1 MKRNSILVLG
11 LGALLGFGLLTQGCG
26 DSGGSKKKDGSA
38 DAKKDVSGDIRGTG
52 GAIGSGGRT
61 GTGGATGSGGAVGAG
76 GAIGV
81 GGATGGG
88 GAIGVGGATGAGGRT
103 GTGGAT
109 GSGGTTT
116 VRFDSG
122 LDEGAPRLDTGHLD
136 VGSPIDTRTIDGAE
150 DVPLNLDVPIDQPG
164 VDVGVLDSEID
175 TSGLDS
181 NID

>member
-52 GAIGSGGRT
+52 GAIGS
-61 GTGGATGSGGAVGAG
+61 
-76 GAIGV
+76 
-81 GGATGGG
+81 
-88 GAIGVGGATGAGGRT
+88 GGRT